1 MKNGDTNTR
10 RDGEEP
16 QAPEKLVAAF
26 KELPARRVF
35 VPPAIDSV
43 VLLAAHRRLARPRWA
58 GAGAFRYWLN
68 WPVWAAACLAVL
80 GLVFLFVKPA
90 AVTPVIAQEDVNH
103 DGRVDILD
111 AFQLARELQSGR
123 KVTPRLDLNNDGVV
137 DQHDVEIIAAQAVT
151 LEKGG
156 RS

>member
-1 MKNGDTNTR
+1 MKQGDINTR

-16 QAPEKLVAAF
+16 QAPEKLVAAL

-43 VLLAAHRRLARPRWA
+43 VLLAAHRRLARPQRS
-58 GAGAFRYWLN
+58 GPGAFRFWLN

-90 AVTPVIAQEDVNH
+90 AVTPAIARMDVNH

-111 AFQLARELQSGR
+111 AFQLARELQAGR
-123 KVTPRLDLNNDGVV
+123 KVAAGLDLNGDGVV
-137 DQHDVEIIAAQAVT
+137 DQRDVEILAAQAVT
-151 LEKGG
+151 LKKGG

>member
-1 MKNGDTNTR
+1 MNAGDINTR

-16 QAPEKLVAAF
+16 QAPEKLAAALE
-26 KELPARRVF
+26 ELPARRVF
-35 VPPAIDSV
+35 VPPAIDAA
-43 VLLAAHRRLARPRWA
+43 VLLAAHRHLARPRPA
-58 GAGAFRYWLN
+58 NFGAVRTWLR
-68 WPVWAAACLAVL
+68 WPAWAAACLVVV
-80 GLVFLFVKPA
+80 GLVCLFKKPGG
-90 AVTPVIAQEDVNH
+90 VTPTVARMDVNR

-123 KVTPRLDLNNDGVV
+123 KVAAGLDLNGDGLV
-137 DQHDVEIIAAQAVT
+137 DQRDVRIIAAQAVK